1 MKQENKDWSRDIAA
15 LYCVNKQRIVEED
28 CNMECQS
35 GKCLCMDHE
44 QLFLLQ
50 CLMETEMVININA
63 DGVMMEK
70 KETLAATY
78 CYKQCASVRKLI
90 NCHGYSVKNL
100 AYKQTEKN
108 VLGSL
113 PVIQY
118 VNMNDMLDA
127 RRSLA
132 CLCLFN
138 GQGAEILK
146 AYMKAIVKCLCGE
159 WPDRNNVKAVGV
171 AADRLFRQIQ
181 ILYQK
186 DDHKITVQKL
196 EQNFEQF
203 SDAYCDHCLH
213 NLAETIRE
221 SDYYLQEKEDRYD
234 EFPNALS
241 WILSDEPD
249 MRDGLYYLYH
259 IAEMILTASEGKI
272 GAAMRGFFGKDQSER
287 LEHDTYENVGECVK
301 RLLMAE
307 NAVERYVLC
316 REINELFDNEL

>member
-1 MKQENKDWSRDIAA
+1 MTQENKEWSRDLAA

-50 CLMETEMVININA
+50 CLMETEMIININT
-63 DGVMMEK
+63 DGVMMDE
-70 KETLAATY
+70 KETLEDTY
-78 CYKQCASVRKLI
+78 CFKQCASVRKLI

-118 VNMNDMLDA
+118 VNMNDMVDA
-127 RRSLA
+127 RQTLA

-138 GQGAEILK
+138 GQGADILK
-146 AYMKAIVKCLCGE
+146 AYMKAIIKCLCRE
-159 WPDRNNVKAVGV
+159 WPDGDNVQAVGV
-171 AADRLFRQIQ
+171 AADRLFKQMML
-181 ILYQK
+181 LYQREN
-186 DDHKITVQKL
+186 HKVTVQKL

-203 SDAYCDHCLH
+203 SDAYCYHCLH
-213 NLAETIRE
+213 NLAESVRE
-221 SDYYLQEKEDRYD
+221 ADYDLQKKEDHYD
-234 EFPNALS
+234 EYPNALS

-249 MRDGLYYLYH
+249 MSDGLYYLYL
-259 IAEMILTASEGKI
+259 IAEEILTASGNEM
-272 GAAMRGFFGKDQSER
+272 GADMRGFFGQRR
-287 LEHDTYENVGECVK
+287 LKKPEHDTYENVEIYVK
-301 RLLMAE
+301 KLLMTE
-307 NAVERYVLC
+307 DVMERHELC